1 MYKTRFFNSIRLESD
16 ILIKSSHKT
25 EKIIAEYF
33 FYYLAP
39 SKLKP
44 YLVKPT
50 DLIVSNGE
58 ASYKMKNYNV
68 PDMANLYINEDI
80 TEENFIKLMSNIE
93 NILNIGDK
101 KFGSIEDSHNLVI
114 EKTRKRIEE
123 LRSSSWENLYKI
135 DVDEI
140 QELLYKQFT
149 LNINKK
155 NIFLKKISH
164 GDLCL
169 SNILFY
175 DNTIKLVDPRGA
187 LCTEDLY
194 VDEYYDIA
202 KLSHSVIYGYDYIN
216 YGLYEIINNNV
227 VFKNDI
233 KRFSNIFYD
242 MMKRKEIDLNLLDI
256 YVASLFIS
264 MVPLHLEDENK
275 IAAFLIT
282 AKNILLNLEKENN
295 E

>member
-1 MYKTRFFNSIRLESD
+1 MYKTRFFNNIKSESNV
-16 ILIKSSHKT
+16 LIKSSYKT
-25 EKIIAEYF
+25 EKIISEYF

-39 SKLKP
+39 SKLKE

-50 DLIVSNGE
+50 DLIVNNGE
-58 ASYKMKNYNV
+58 ASYKMKKYEV
-68 PDMANLYINEDI
+68 ADAANLYVNEKI
-80 TEENFIKLMSNIE
+80 TEESFINLMLHIE
-93 NILNIGDK
+93 NILNVGDK
-101 KFGSIEDSHNLVI
+101 KFGSIEHSHNLII

-123 LRSSSWENLYKI
+123 LRLSSWENLYKI

-140 QELLYKQFT
+140 LDLLYKQFT
-149 LNINKK
+149 LHINKK
-155 NIFLKKISH
+155 NIFLKKVSH

-175 DNTIKLVDPRGA
+175 DNTLKLIDPRGA
-187 LCTEDLY
+187 LSIEDLY

-216 YGLYEIINNNV
+216 YGMYEIIDNKV

-242 MMKRKEIDLNLLDI
+242 MVKRKDIDLNLLDI
-256 YVASLFIS
+256 YVSSLFIS

-282 AKNILLNLEKENN
+282 AKNILLNLEDKKND
-295 E
+295 